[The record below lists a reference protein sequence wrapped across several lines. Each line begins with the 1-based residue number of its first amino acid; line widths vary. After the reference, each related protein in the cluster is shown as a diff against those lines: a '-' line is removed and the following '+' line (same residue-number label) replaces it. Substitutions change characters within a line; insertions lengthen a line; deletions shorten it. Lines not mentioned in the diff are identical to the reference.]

1 MVKYLCALD
10 IECCIYFWAIIHQLF
25 IVSFNMALGKDI
37 WIAVI
42 CAWIGTHG
50 IFNLYTL
57 FLLFYVIKYTHFH
70 IYVSCIYLNCFLCLL
85 PRNSLLPVGNW
96 GKHGKF
102 DAGPPWRAVWS
113 CQMSGTGWHRRFFM
127 NSSAI
132 VLTQVSSSFS
142 GVADVQRVLK
152 TAKWSIKGLQ
162 CWLSP

>member
-1 MVKYLCALD
+1 MD
-10 IECCIYFWAIIHQLF
+10 IQCCIYLWAIIHKLF
-25 IVSFNMALGKDI
+25 IVSFNMALEKGI

-42 CAWIGTHG
+42 CAWIRTHA
-50 IFNLYTL
+50 IFNLYNLFFTL
-57 FLLFYVIKYTHFH
+57 FNVMKYTHFH
-70 IYVSCIYLNCFLCLL
+70 VYVSCISLTWFICLL

-102 DAGPPWRAVWS
+102 DDGPPWRAVWS
-113 CQMSGTGWHRRFFM
+113 CQMSGTGWHRRFFRS
-127 NSSAI
+127 SSAI

-152 TAKWSIKGLQ
+152 TAKWSMKGLQ